1 MGSHSYTMVSALA
14 FIVVGIL
21 GVGGAPPP
29 CCTSKMVGGVE
40 YILRRE
46 EDTTIYDCLDKCIF
60 EKKDSPGPLFCFAAG
75 DLEVV
80 CDDAEGGSGSGPP
93 SEGGNEGGSGGGSPS
108 EEGSGGDSPS
118 EGGSGGGP
126 PSGGG
131 SGGDSPSE
139 GGSGGGSS
147 TEGENEGGSGGGSP
161 SEGGSGGGSPSE
173 GGSGSGPPSEG
184 GNEGGSG
191 GGSPSEGGSG
201 DDSPSEGGN
210 GSGTPSEGGNEAG
223 SGSGSPSEGGGGS
236 GSGAPVGE
244 NEGGKC
250 TYPEGHTMIKYPGP
264 VAECGYDLTITG
276 LDQATKD
283 ELLKTHNEKR
293 QKVASGSEAGQP
305 GASNMRKFTWND
317 ELAEIAQRWAGQCS
331 FGHDETR
338 NLCDGTLVGQ
348 NAYQGEADYG
358 QYDYELNPAIGDA
371 VNAWYN
377 EVTNP
382 GFASSN
388 INPFVFGD
396 GWGHYTAVAWAE
408 TEQVGCGRVYFEDN
422 DQW

>member
-1 MGSHSYTMVSALA
+1 MGSPSYTMVSALA
-14 FIVVGIL
+14 LIVVTEIL
-21 GVGGAPPP
+21 TVRGAPPP
-29 CCTSKMVGGVE
+29 CCTSKVVGGVE

-46 EDTTIYDCLDKCIF
+46 EDTALYNCLDNCIF
-60 EKKDSPGPLFCFAAG
+60 EKTDSPGPLFCFAAG

-80 CDDAEGGSGSGPP
+80 CDDAEGGRGSGPP
-93 SEGGNEGGSGGGSPS
+93 TEGGN
-108 EEGSGGDSPS
+108 
-118 EGGSGGGP
+118 
-126 PSGGG
+126 
-131 SGGDSPSE
+131 
-139 GGSGGGSS
+139 
-147 TEGENEGGSGGGSP
+147 
-161 SEGGSGGGSPSE
+161 EGGSGGGSPSE

-184 GNEGGSG
+184 GKEGGSG

-201 DDSPSEGGN
+201 D
-210 GSGTPSEGGNEAG
+210 GSPSEGGNEAS
-223 SGSGSPSEGGGGS
+223 SGTGSPSEGGGAS
-236 GSGAPVGE
+236 VAPEEE

-264 VAECGYDLTITG
+264 VAECGYDLTISG

-293 QKVASGSEAGQP
+293 QKVASGNEADQP

-317 ELAEIAQRWAGQCS
+317 ELAEIAQRWAGQRS

-358 QYDYELNPAIGDA
+358 QYDYDLNPAIGDA
-371 VNAWYN
+371 VDAWYN

-408 TEQVGCGRVYFEDN
+408 TEEVGCGRVYFEDN
-422 DQW
+422 DQWFKRIVVCNYAVAGNTIGGVMYETGDKCSNCPAGYSCDTTYDALCVKN

>member
-1 MGSHSYTMVSALA
+1 MGSPSHSMVSALA
-14 FIVVGIL
+14 LSVVTIAVGIL
-21 GVGGAPPP
+21 AVGGAPPP

-46 EDTTIYDCLDKCIF
+46 EDTTIYNCLDNCIF
-60 EKKDSPGPLFCFAAG
+60 EKADSPGPLFCFAAG

-80 CDDAEGGSGSGPP
+80 CDDA
-93 SEGGNEGGSGGGSPS
+93 
-108 EEGSGGDSPS
+108 
-118 EGGSGGGP
+118 
-126 PSGGG
+126 
-131 SGGDSPSE
+131 
-139 GGSGGGSS
+139 
-147 TEGENEGGSGGGSP
+147 
-161 SEGGSGGGSPSE
+161 EGGSGGGSPSE

-191 GGSPSEGGSG
+191 GGSPSEGGS
-201 DDSPSEGGN
+201 

-317 ELAEIAQRWAGQCS
+317 ELAEIAQRWAGQRS

-348 NAYQGEADYG
+348 
-358 QYDYELNPAIGDA
+358 
-371 VNAWYN
+371 
-377 EVTNP
+377 T
-382 GFASSN
+382 
-388 INPFVFGD
+388 
-396 GWGHYTAVAWAE
+396 
-408 TEQVGCGRVYFEDN
+408 
-422 DQW
+422 